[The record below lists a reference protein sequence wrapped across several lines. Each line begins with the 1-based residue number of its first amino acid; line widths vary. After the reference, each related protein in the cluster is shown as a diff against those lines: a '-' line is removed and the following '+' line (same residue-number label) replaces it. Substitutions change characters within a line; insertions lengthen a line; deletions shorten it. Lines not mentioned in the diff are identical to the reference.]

1 MPRGCRK
8 KQLRGSDDV
17 RTKIFWKNYSHY
29 VTEHDR
35 IEAEPNEDSERI
47 GQFSRKIRRKSMKRN
62 LYLKT
67 TPVEEALAKYMEAL
81 HRAEALRPQTEV
93 IDACE
98 ALGRRTA
105 GPVFAR
111 CCSPLFNAA
120 AMDGIAVRAAD
131 TKGAD
136 ESRPKRLKLGVD
148 YKIVDTGDPIKAP
161 FDAVIMAEE
170 VVEIDEERVEIRAS
184 VPGWNNVRPIGE
196 DIAAGE
202 MILQTGHLIRPVD
215 IGVLLASGNLQV
227 EVYQKPRVGILPTG
241 TEIISPSALPK
252 EGDII
257 DSNSGMFAA
266 MVEEA
271 GGVPERLDIVED
283 DYEKIK
289 ETVLHQLETQDMV
302 LINAGSSAGT
312 EDYTVHVLREIGQVV
327 IHGVAMKPGKPVI
340 LAIAGGKPVIGLPG
354 YPVSAWLAFEN
365 FVTPVLQAL
374 GGDKTAAAAS
384 TASNATAAA
393 AGARASG
400 KGAASA
406 ISTRTV
412 QAVISRRIVSSLK
425 HREYV
430 RVKVG
435 KVGEKLV
442 AAPLARGAGAA
453 MSLVR
458 ADGFCV
464 IPQNSEGFEAGEIVE
479 VCLYKDLEEIE
490 NTLVSIGSHDLILDL
505 IGDRMAAGSGGFHM
519 SSTHVGSMGGLMALQ
534 RRETTIA
541 PTHLLNEADGVYN
554 TAIMKQ
560 MFPEGTMALIKGVDR
575 VQGIMVKKGNPLE
588 IKGIEDLTRVRYVNR
603 QRGAG
608 TRILLDYMLKQAEIR
623 PEDIDGYEKEAAT
636 HMAVAALVASDEID
650 AGMGVQS
657 AAVVM
662 GLDFIEVGPEEYDF
676 AIYRE
681 NLELP
686 QVQAFL
692 EILKSWEFH
701 EKLKEMGGYGW
712 QQAGRIE
719 YI

>member
-1 MPRGCRK
+1 
-8 KQLRGSDDV
+8 
-17 RTKIFWKNYSHY
+17 
-29 VTEHDR
+29 
-35 IEAEPNEDSERI
+35 
-47 GQFSRKIRRKSMKRN
+47 MKRN

-184 VPGWNNVRPIGE
+184 VPGWNHVRPIGE

-227 EVYQKPRVGILPTG
+227 EVYRKPRVGILPTG

-302 LINAGSSAGT
+302 LINAGSSTGT

-374 GGDKTAAAAS
+374 GGITSAAE
-384 TASNATAAA
+384 AA

-608 TRILLDYMLKQAEIR
+608 TRILLDYMLKQAGIR

-657 AAVVM
+657 AAGVM

-692 EILKSWEFH
+692 EILKSREFH